1 MFNFALIAM
10 DFHCINGTSCAS
22 QSVGPVNQ
30 LFSVLVQTL
39 LTFQCSVSPD
49 EMWPTNYGPTA
60 IRDGLGEYDFIIVG
74 GGTAGCVLANRLTE
88 VSEWKVLLL
97 EAGGNP
103 SAESEVMHA

>member
-1 MFNFALIAM
+1 ME
-10 DFHCINGTSCAS
+10 FHYLNETSCAS

-39 LTFQCSVSPD
+39 LAFQCSVSPD
-49 EMWPTNYGPTA
+49 EMWPTNYGPTT
-60 IRDGLGEYDFIIVG
+60 IRDGLDEYDFIIVG

-88 VSEWKVLLL
+88 ISEWKVLLL

-103 SAESEVMHA
+103 PSESEVMNRISNM